1 MGWWSLGNAKSDSYV
16 QVTLRVPSGLY
27 REIERVQ
34 KRWGMTVQDTILH
47 ILLDWFWGGDY
58 E

>member
-1 MGWWSLGNAKSDSYV
+1 M
-16 QVTLRVPSGLY
+16 Y